1 MQMHFVQQKCC
12 WLWSR
17 NCVNALQNIGEVQRQ
32 QKGLNGKSESLLHRV
47 WKIFAPENG
56 KAEFSILFCWSG
68 EINTSAQNIG
78 VQLEITI
85 WVTWFISS
93 FESQTARLQLLS
105 QCSQAG
111 ALCLF
116 LVRHTKVSSVTKVRI
131 SVNYGLNLTLKHSFH
146 FDGIAHLRLRCFCL
160 FHVLS
165 LIFWNCQV
173 AIADQLLASWGAL
186 FVPSDT
192 HKFYQS
198 MNVYQ

>member
-1 MQMHFVQQKCC
+1 MHFVQQKCC

-17 NCVNALQNIGEVQRQ
+17 NCVNALQNIGELQRQ
-32 QKGLNGKSESLLHRV
+32 QRGLNGKSESLLHRV

-68 EINTSAQNIG
+68 EINTPAQNIG

-116 LVRHTKVSSVTKVRI
+116 LAIHTKVSSFTKVWI
-131 SVNYGLNLTLKHSFH
+131 SINNNNNLYSTLKHSFH
-146 FDGIAHLRLRCFCL
+146 FGCTGFEFKANLHVCISEPCWAHAYWSCSWWWCVQSCRMSVY
-160 FHVLS
+160 FHGE
-165 LIFWNCQV
+165 I
-173 AIADQLLASWGAL
+173 
-186 FVPSDT
+186 T
-192 HKFYQS
+192 
-198 MNVYQ
+198 

>member
-1 MQMHFVQQKCC
+1 MRIDSPSLINDHSPSIVTRPCGLLTCKIWVSFLQKGTIMKCILSNKSAVGFDRGIVLMHCKILERFEGSK
-12 WLWSR
+12 R
-17 NCVNALQNIGEVQRQ
+17 
-32 QKGLNGKSESLLHRV
+32 GLNGKSESLLHRV

-68 EINTSAQNIG
+68 EINTPAQNIG

-116 LVRHTKVSSVTKVRI
+116 LAIHTKVLPK
-131 SVNYGLNLTLKHSFH
+131 
-146 FDGIAHLRLRCFCL
+146 
-160 FHVLS
+160 
-165 LIFWNCQV
+165 IF
-173 AIADQLLASWGAL
+173 S
-186 FVPSDT
+186 
-192 HKFYQS
+192 
-198 MNVYQ
+198 

>member
-1 MQMHFVQQKCC
+1 MRIDSPSLINDHSPSIVTRPRGLLTCKIWVLFLQKGGYNETHKMHFVQQKCC

-17 NCVNALQNIGEVQRQ
+17 NCVNALQNIGELQRQ
-32 QKGLNGKSESLLHRV
+32 QRGLNGKSESLLHRV

-56 KAEFSILFCWSG
+56 KAEFFILFCWSG
-68 EINTSAQNIG
+68 EINTPAQNIG

-116 LVRHTKVSSVTKVRI
+116 LAIHTKVLPK
-131 SVNYGLNLTLKHSFH
+131 
-146 FDGIAHLRLRCFCL
+146 
-160 FHVLS
+160 
-165 LIFWNCQV
+165 IF
-173 AIADQLLASWGAL
+173 S
-186 FVPSDT
+186 
-192 HKFYQS
+192 
-198 MNVYQ
+198 